1 MRDLNAVLAM
11 TGQMVRAAK
20 QEDWRRVTALE
31 SNRQGLIAAVFA
43 SPVPPAD
50 AAAVGAVI
58 SRIHALNQD
67 LLSMGSRGRDQ
78 LAGALDNMAKG
89 RRARSAYAGAS
100 GK

>member
-1 MRDLNAVLAM
+1 MRDLKAALAVTEEMMRVAE
-11 TGQMVRAAK
+11 
-20 QEDWRRVTALE
+20 QEDWPRVTALE
-31 SNRQGLIAAVFA
+31 SNRQGLIAAAFA